1 MTLITRRVKGRPE
14 SREGLRRVTDRDS
27 DATPQRQ
34 RAVTMQ
40 DVADHVGVS
49 KALVSMVFRR
59 VAGPSEQTRQ
69 RVLEA
74 AEKLGYRP
82 NRSAALLSL
91 RRSHLIGVMANI
103 RSTFHAE
110 LVEDIVAEADR
121 YGYEVVLGAVTPTHG
136 EIAVIDTLLDF
147 RCEALILLG
156 PEFDDARLAG
166 LGARA
171 PVVLVGR
178 RSSCRSVDVVR
189 TADGRGISRVVDHL
203 VALGHRRISHLS
215 GGDGTIPNDRKTGYV
230 RAMKK
235 HGLADEID
243 IIDGDFTERAGILAA
258 QQLLGR
264 RLRPTAVCAAND
276 QSAIGLL
283 DQFLRAGVDV
293 PGDIAVAGYD
303 DSMLARLAHID
314 LTTVS
319 QEPRQQ
325 AERAVQA
332 VVERLDEDR
341 RERIDILL
349 EPRLV
354 VRHTTVPQVRQPA

>member
-1 MTLITRRVKGRPE
+1 
-14 SREGLRRVTDRDS
+14 VTDQDS
-27 DATPQRQ
+27 GGASRRQ

-59 VAGPSEQTRQ
+59 VAGPSAETRR

-74 AEKLGYRP
+74 AEELGYRP

-103 RSTFHAE
+103 RNTFHAE
-110 LVEDIVAEADR
+110 LVEDIVAEADGF
-121 YGYEVVLGAVTPTHG
+121 GYEVVLGALTPTHG
-136 EIAVIDTLLDF
+136 ETAVIDTLLDF

-156 PEFDDARLAG
+156 PELEDARLAA
-166 LGARA
+166 LGGRA
-171 PVVLVGR
+171 PVVIVGR
-178 RSSCRSVDVVR
+178 RISCPSVDVVR
-189 TADGRGISRVVDHL
+189 TADARGIGRVVDHL
-203 VALGHRRISHLS
+203 VELGHRRISHLS
-215 GGDGTIPNDRKTGYV
+215 GGSGTIPNDRKSGYM

-235 HGLADEID
+235 HGLGDAID
-243 IIDGDFTERAGILAA
+243 IIDGDFTEHAGILAA
-258 QQLLGR
+258 RELVGR
-264 RLRPTAVCAAND
+264 RRRPTAVCAAND
-276 QSAIGLL
+276 RMAIGLL
-283 DQFLRAGVDV
+283 DELRRSGVDV
-293 PGDIAVAGYD
+293 PGGIAVAGYD
-303 DSMLARLAHID
+303 DSVLAQLAHID

-325 AERAVQA
+325 AEKAVRA

-341 RERIDILL
+341 RERLDVLL

-354 VRHTTVPQVRQPA
+354 VRHTTVPQIRQPA

>member
-1 MTLITRRVKGRPE
+1 MQKGSQVNRQD
-14 SREGLRRVTDRDS
+14 GG
-27 DATPQRQ
+27 DASQRQ

-59 VAGPSEQTRQ
+59 VTGPSAETRR

-103 RSTFHAE
+103 RNTFHAE
-110 LVEDIVAEADR
+110 LVEDIVAEADAF
-121 YGYEVVLGAVTPTHG
+121 GYEVVLGAVTPTHG
-136 EIAVIDTLLDF
+136 EIAVVETLLDF

-156 PEFDDARLAG
+156 PELDEARLAE
-166 LGARA
+166 LGGRTS
-171 PVVLVGR
+171 VVVVGR
-178 RSSCRSVDVVR
+178 RTPCPSVDVVR
-189 TADGRGISRVVDHL
+189 TADARGIGRVVDHL
-203 VALGHRRISHLS
+203 VELGHRRISHLS
-215 GGDGTIPNDRKTGYV
+215 GGSGTIPNDRKSGYT
-230 RAMKK
+230 RAMKR
-235 HGLADEID
+235 HGLADAID
-243 IIDGDFTERAGILAA
+243 IIDGDFTEHAGILAA
-258 QQLLGR
+258 RELLGR
-264 RLRPTAVCAAND
+264 GKRPTAVCAAND
-276 QSAIGLL
+276 RSAIGLL
-283 DQFLRAGVDV
+283 DELRRSGIDV

-303 DSMLARLAHID
+303 DSMLAQLAHID

-325 AERAVQA
+325 ADRAVKA
-332 VVERLDEDR
+332 VVERLDNER
-341 RERIDILL
+341 RERLDVLL

-354 VRHTTVPQVRQPA
+354 IRHTTMPQVRPPA

>member
-1 MTLITRRVKGRPE
+1 MTDQGSGE
-14 SREGLRRVTDRDS
+14 ASR
-27 DATPQRQ
+27 RQ

-59 VAGPSEQTRQ
+59 VTGPSAETRQ

-103 RSTFHAE
+103 RNTFHAE
-110 LVEDIVAEADR
+110 LVEDIVAEADTF
-121 YGYEVVLGAVTPTHG
+121 GYEVVLGAVTPTHG
-136 EIAVIDTLLDF
+136 ETAVVNTLLDF

-156 PEFDDARLAG
+156 PELEDARLAE
-166 LGARA
+166 LGDRS
-171 PVVLVGR
+171 PVVVVGR
-178 RSSCRSVDVVR
+178 RIPSPAIDVVR
-189 TADGRGISRVVDHL
+189 TADGRGIGRVVDHL
-203 VALGHRRISHLS
+203 VELGHRRISHLS
-215 GGDGTIPNDRKTGYV
+215 GGSGTIPNDRKSGYI
-230 RAMKK
+230 RAMKR
-235 HGLADEID
+235 HGLADAID
-243 IIDGDFTERAGILAA
+243 IIDGDFTERSGMLAA
-258 QQLLGR
+258 QELLSR
-264 RLRPTAVCAAND
+264 RRRPTAVCAAND

-283 DQFLRAGVDV
+283 DQLLRAGVDV

-314 LTTVS
+314 MTTVS

-325 AERAVQA
+325 AERAVRA
-332 VVERLDEDR
+332 VVERLDENR
-341 RERIDILL
+341 HERVDVLL

-354 VRHTTVPQVRQPA
+354 VRHTTVPQLRQPA